1 MERHNWTLGKYDGS
15 EFILGWV
22 YLFVPDWII
31 VTSDF
36 NLLWCLTSRPALQI
50 FQMENVVWKQNKCF
64 LGCVFLVLRTYQI
77 WGKKIRRETELC
89 LLKRWVCGL
98 VNFPQATWWDEESP
112 EVSCLSH
119 PSPVPCPTTMVVASG
134 SFSRLIYSLSVGLR
148 KERMHN
154 GSHWVQQSH
163 LQVTFQM
170 AKEFPIKWYFQFITT
185 WSHFSLGAEDLKLD
199 GHYCFCLW
207 GSIFMEHSSDR
218 GMGRAGRSG
227 KLFCLSHTIHL
238 SFLPVSPYTYRGDG
252 PSFYP
257 FDYKEQ

>member
-15 EFILGWV
+15 EFILGCV

-36 NLLWCLTSRPALQI
+36 NLLWGLTSRPALQT

-64 LGCVFLVLRTYQI
+64 LGCVFSVLRTYQI
-77 WGKKIRRETELC
+77 WEKKIRRETELC

-98 VNFPQATWWDEESP
+98 VNFPRATWWNGESP

-119 PSPVPCPTTMVVASG
+119 PSPVPCPTTMFVASG

-154 GSHWVQQSH
+154 GSHWAAIPSPSYISNGKGIPSKMLLPVYMIPFLSQGQKIWNWMGIIVFVSEG
-163 LQVTFQM
+163 
-170 AKEFPIKWYFQFITT
+170 A
-185 WSHFSLGAEDLKLD
+185 SLWNTALTEA
-199 GHYCFCLW
+199 W
-207 GSIFMEHSSDR
+207 GEL
-218 GMGRAGRSG
+218 AGLG
-227 KLFCLSHTIHL
+227 WEAFLPPTIHL
-238 SFLPVSPYTYRGDG
+238 LWGWAFILP
-252 PSFYP
+252 FWL
-257 FDYKEQ
+257 